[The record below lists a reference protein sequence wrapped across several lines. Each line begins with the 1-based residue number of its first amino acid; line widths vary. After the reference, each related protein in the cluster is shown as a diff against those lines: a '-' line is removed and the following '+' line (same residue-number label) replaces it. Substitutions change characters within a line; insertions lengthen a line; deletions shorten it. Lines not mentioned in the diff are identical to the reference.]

1 LNDAILAFREGIAL
15 EQEAKR
21 SREETIRRARSVASQ
36 RNLQG
41 DFEIR
46 IKKALEHSHCRDGEW
61 QYNLGAS
68 YALAGQRQD
77 ALMQCKNLRELG
89 GLDLADD
96 LLEFIN
102 ECSDELLA
110 NPETKG
116 LLVQILNARVRE
128 VQARIK
134 TWPKSSG
141 ILKTRPVTQVRAPKA
156 NWVRLSRANTEVC
169 QGFSLLK
176 GTNMRYLVTF
186 LVCLLIIPL
195 IQMTP
200 SAQTQSPAPKP
211 PDTVYL
217 LKPAHIFD
225 GESAQLHD
233 GWVVL
238 VRGEKIEAV
247 GPASEIK
254 APADAKVIDL
264 PGMTLMPGLI
274 EAHSHVLLHPYS
286 ETVWNDQ
293 VAREA
298 LSLRVAR
305 ATNHLRSTLMA
316 GFTTIR
322 DLGTEG
328 AGYADVG
335 LKQAVQQ
342 GIIPGPRMVV
352 ATRAIVATGS
362 YGPKGYAP
370 EWNVPQGAEE
380 ADGSDSLTRVV
391 REQIGKGADWVKV
404 YADYRWGAGGLA
416 HATFTLEELKLA
428 VEVAKSAGIPV
439 SAHATSTE
447 GMRRAILA
455 GVETIEHGD
464 GGTPEIF
471 RLMKERGTA
480 LCPTLSVA
488 SGANIDKKKIVFKQ
502 ALDAGVTIAS
512 GSDVGVFAHGDNARE
527 IETMVA
533 WGMPIIDA
541 LRSATSVDARVL
553 HLEDRVGQVKTG
565 LFADLIAVEGDP
577 TKDIAA
583 LRRVRLIMK
592 NGMIYKQP

>member
-1 LNDAILAFREGIAL
+1 MRY
-15 EQEAKR
+15 
-21 SREETIRRARSVASQ
+21 T
-36 RNLQG
+36 
-41 DFEIR
+41 
-46 IKKALEHSHCRDGEW
+46 
-61 QYNLGAS
+61 
-68 YALAGQRQD
+68 
-77 ALMQCKNLRELG
+77 
-89 GLDLADD
+89 
-96 LLEFIN
+96 LLFVLY
-102 ECSDELLA
+102 SM
-110 NPETKG
+110 
-116 LLVQILNARVRE
+116 LVFPI
-128 VQARIK
+128 
-134 TWPKSSG
+134 
-141 ILKTRPVTQVRAPKA
+141 TQV
-156 NWVRLSRANTEVC
+156 NQSVQN
-169 QGFSLLK
+169 
-176 GTNMRYLVTF
+176 
-186 LVCLLIIPL
+186 
-195 IQMTP
+195 
-200 SAQTQSPAPKP
+200 QSPATKQPE
-211 PDTVYL
+211 TVYL

-225 GESAQLHD
+225 GDSAQLHD

-247 GPASEIK
+247 GPANEIK

-274 EAHSHVLLHPYS
+274 DAHSHILLHPYS

-316 GFTTIR
+316 GFTTLR

-342 GIIPGPRMVV
+342 GIIPGPRLVV

-380 ADGSDSLTRVV
+380 ADGIDSLTRVV

-404 YADYRWGAGGLA
+404 YADYRWGAGGAA

-428 VEVAKSAGIPV
+428 VEIAKSAGIPV
-439 SAHATSTE
+439 SAHSTSTE
-447 GMRRAILA
+447 GARRAILA

-464 GGTPEIF
+464 GLTPELF
-471 RLMKERGTA
+471 QLMKTRGVA

-488 SGANIDKKKIVFKQ
+488 SGPAIERKKIVFKQ
-502 ALDAGVTIAS
+502 ALEAGVTIAS

-533 WGMPIIDA
+533 WGMPIVDA
-541 LRSATSVDARVL
+541 LRSATSIDARVL
-553 HLEDRVGQVKTG
+553 HLYEKVGRVKTG
-565 LFADLIAVEGDP
+565 LLADLIAVEGDP
-577 TKDIAA
+577 TRDISA
-583 LRRVRLIMK
+583 LRRVRLVMK
-592 NGMIYKQP
+592 EGAIYKQP